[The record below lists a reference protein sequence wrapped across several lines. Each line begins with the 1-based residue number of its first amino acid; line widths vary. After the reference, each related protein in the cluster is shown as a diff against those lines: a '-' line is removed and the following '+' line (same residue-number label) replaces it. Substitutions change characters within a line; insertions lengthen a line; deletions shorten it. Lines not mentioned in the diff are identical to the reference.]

1 MITESDE
8 LSMTIDQA
16 ATLWPDCSS
25 RTELLRLII
34 EEGSRAL
41 LVKAEAVKTQRLEA
55 LNSLQKLGT
64 GMWPVDFDEQRKSE
78 WDA

>member
-16 ATLWPDCSS
+16 ASFWPDCSS
-25 RTELLRLII
+25 RTELLRMII

-41 LVKAEAVKTQRLEA
+41 LVKSEAIKAQRLKA
-55 LNSLQKLGT
+55 LNSLQILSA